1 MKLHYTI
8 VDLWDYWSQT
18 HGGYDNNKRILKL
31 LTEQRLSPVVLNAET
46 GEMALVDAEKLYEV
60 TASKNLSTA
69 NVIPLKLHT
78 DALDKIMNFVN
89 LFAGHSTNTKLKI
102 ELKNLDLTPYERQN
116 GEGIL
121 VLTETYMS
129 KLQGKIQ

>member
-8 VDLWDYWSQT
+8 VELWDYWSQT

-31 LTEQRLSPVVLNAET
+31 LTDQRLSPVVLNAET
-46 GEMALVDAEKLYEV
+46 GEMALVDATKLYEV
-60 TASKNLSTA
+60 TAAKNLSTA
-69 NVIPLKLHT
+69 NVVPLKLHT
-78 DALDKIMNFVN
+78 DVLEKVMNFVN
-89 LFAGHSTNTKLKI
+89 LFAGRSTNEKFKY

-121 VLTETYMS
+121 VLTETYMN
-129 KLQGKIQ
+129 KLQAKAQ